1 VKDFNRSDRVAE
13 QLKRE
18 LSNLIH
24 NESRDPRFAS
34 FTITAVRMTRD
45 LSHAKVYLTSI
56 DGEDSSVGAVKAI
69 NKAANY
75 FKHEL
80 KSRLL
85 LRVIPQLHFVYDES
99 IERASNMTNLIEKTV
114 ADDIAKAV
122 PDAES
127 ETESDSQLNK
137 PQD

>member
-1 VKDFNRSDRVAE
+1 MKDFNRSDRVAE

-18 LSNLIH
+18 LANLIR
-24 NESRDPRFAS
+24 NESRDPRFTS
-34 FTITAVRMTRD
+34 FTITAVHVTRD
-45 LSHAKVYLTSI
+45 LSQGKIYLTSVN
-56 DGEDSSVGAVKAI
+56 GEDKSADAVKAI

-99 IERASNMTNLIEKTV
+99 IERASHITTLIEKTV
-114 ADDIAKAV
+114 ADDETKAQ
-122 PDAES
+122 PEDRP
-127 ETESDSQLNK
+127 K
-137 PQD
+137 PNNDPE

>member
-1 VKDFNRSDRVAE
+1 MKDFNRNDRVAE

-18 LSNLIH
+18 LSNLIR

-34 FTITAVRMTRD
+34 FTITAVRVTRD
-45 LSHAKVYLTSI
+45 LIQAKIYLTSVN
-56 DGEDSSVGAVKAI
+56 GEDESGPAVKAI

-99 IERASNMTNLIEKTV
+99 IERASHMTTLIEETV
-114 ADDIAKAV
+114 ANDVAKAQV
-122 PDAES
+122 
-127 ETESDSQLNK
+127 ESDVDNDSE
-137 PQD
+137 

>member
-1 VKDFNRSDRVAE
+1 MKDFNRSDRVAE

-18 LSNLIH
+18 LANLIH

-45 LSHAKVYLTSI
+45 LSHAKVYLTSV
-56 DGEDSSVGAVKAI
+56 DGEQSSAGAVTAI
-69 NKAANY
+69 NKASNY

-99 IERASNMTNLIEKTV
+99 IERASHMTNLIEKTI
-114 ADDIAKAV
+114 ADDMAKA
-122 PDAES
+122 PAD
-127 ETESDSQLNK
+127 TESDK
-137 PQD
+137 TQD

>member
-18 LSNLIH
+18 LANLIL

-34 FTITAVRMTRD
+34 FTITAVRVTRD
-45 LSHAKVYLTSI
+45 LSRAKIYVTSVN
-56 DGEDSSVGAVKAI
+56 GEDESAAAIKVI

-75 FKHEL
+75 FRHEL

-99 IERASNMTNLIEKTV
+99 IERGSHLTTLIEKAV
-114 ADDIAKAV
+114 ADDVAHAPAEPAEPAE
-122 PDAES
+122 PDKNAE
-127 ETESDSQLNK
+127 
-137 PQD
+137 